1 MFGQSSVVKHIKPV
15 MLDAKKIQLKEIG
28 SLPKALKEAS
38 GLEITNDGH
47 LWSHNDDGVPVL
59 FCIDTLGKL
68 VKTIQLDRANHGW
81 EEITRDD
88 EDNFYVAG
96 IGNNKNDKKDLKI
109 LKFAD
114 PEKTPANKI
123 AETEDISFKYEDQKD
138 FPPPPRKL
146 NFDADAM
153 ISLNGSL
160 YIFTKNRTVPF
171 TGYSKIYK
179 LSQKAGEQTAAL
191 VDSLFLGKGYML
203 DRWIT
208 GAAVSPD
215 KKTIAILFHDHIWL
229 LRDFTAGKFSNSKI
243 YEVNLNHYS
252 HKAGICFLTN
262 EKLYIVDEL
271 ELDIIGGKLY
281 SLDLRPV
288 ASDIK

>member
-1 MFGQSSVVKHIKPV
+1 
-15 MLDAKKIQLKEIG
+15 
-28 SLPKALKEAS
+28 
-38 GLEITNDGH
+38 
-47 LWSHNDDGVPVL
+47 
-59 FCIDTLGKL
+59 
-68 VKTIQLDRANHGW
+68 
-81 EEITRDD
+81 
-88 EDNFYVAG
+88 
-96 IGNNKNDKKDLKI
+96 
-109 LKFAD
+109 
-114 PEKTPANKI
+114 
-123 AETEDISFKYEDQKD
+123 
-138 FPPPPRKL
+138 
-146 NFDADAM
+146 M

-179 LSQKAGEQTAAL
+179 LSQKAGEQTAVL